1 MAKETKKSLED
12 LNQLYTLA
20 ENCDK
25 EIFAEH
31 RSNAQLIAGNH
42 YVNKNSRYDRVR
54 DSKDLSQSQKLR
66 LTSNHIQKITKTYV
80 NSIVEAAPGVHIG
93 PRNDRDIHHQKAATL
108 NSSVWQYAKD
118 TQKLE
123 SRVIDWAKDYID
135 LGECF
140 VKVFWDP
147 NRGKFK
153 GYNQLMIADEPQ
165 VDEDGQP
172 APDLA
177 QAVFEGELIIE
188 KILACNVL
196 RDPQAQ
202 TMDESE
208 YLIIRKMVPIKILQA
223 TLADDPDKLKM
234 IQPGQREQYMIFDA
248 STTGYENTK
257 DMVMVREYYFRPS
270 PCYPMGY
277 FFITTQHGILFEGE
291 LPFGV
296 FPLAYVGFDSMQT
309 SPRHRSIV
317 KQLRPSQI
325 ELNRTLSKIGEH
337 QVTSDDKLLIQTG
350 TKVSSGGVLPG
361 VRTVQYTGVKP
372 EILSGRT
379 GEQYLPYATAKVA
392 EMYQLANLPDALADK
407 EFQADPMGMLF
418 RSVKE
423 KKKFVIY
430 VSKFELFLKE
440 VCLIYLNLAK
450 NYFTDDMLIP
460 MIGKNEFVNIS
471 EFRQTGDVQLQ
482 ITVKPMSDDVNTMM
496 GKALAINHA
505 LQYVGPNMK
514 PDQVGHLLRQMPFA
528 NFEDSFSDLTMD
540 YDCATNVILALERG
554 EQVEPSS
561 GDTKEYMVKRLDKRM
576 RESDF
581 RMLNQQIQQNFLQTK
596 QVYQSMIAD
605 ELKAIQ
611 AAQQGFIPVDGALI
625 KTDMQVEMPNT
636 TGGFKTT
643 RAAFPY
649 KALEWLDMKLKE
661 QGMAQERI
669 QGELGQAGSAEV
681 SKFLGNQ
688 NNAQGPSMPPQ
699 QPQGQGPQGDM
710 SFLQ

>member
-1 MAKETKKSLED
+1 MANKKKTIED
-12 LNQLYTLA
+12 LNNLYSQA
-20 ENCDK
+20 ETADK
-25 EIFAEH
+25 EIFAEQ
-31 RSNAQLIAGNH
+31 RSNVQLIAGNH
-42 YVNKNSRYDRVR
+42 YTNKNSRFERIR
-54 DSKDLSQSQKLR
+54 DNKDLSNSQKLR
-66 LTSNHIQKITKTYV
+66 LTNNHIQKITKTYV

-93 PRNDRDIHHQKAATL
+93 PRNDRDIHHQKAANL
-108 NSSVWQYAKD
+108 NASVWQYAKD

-140 VKVFWDP
+140 VKVFFDP
-147 NRGKFK
+147 TKGKFK
-153 GYNQLMIADEPQ
+153 GYNQAVDPMGEPQYEEDGTLKADLGSAVFSGELMI
-165 VDEDGQP
+165 
-172 APDLA
+172 
-177 QAVFEGELIIE
+177 E
-188 KILACNVL
+188 KLLACNVL

-202 TMDESE
+202 TMDESA
-208 YLIIRKMVPIKILQA
+208 YLIVRKMVPIETMKDIVG
-223 TLADDPDKLKM
+223 DDEEKLKM
-234 IQPGQREQYMIFDA
+234 LQPGQREQYMVFDA
-248 STTGYENTK
+248 STTGYEQTK
-257 DMVMVREYYFRPS
+257 DMVLVREYYYRPS
-270 PCYPMGY
+270 SCYPMGY
-277 FFITTQHGILFEGE
+277 FYITTQHGILFEGE
-291 LPFGV
+291 LPFGI
-296 FPLAYVGFDSMQT
+296 FPIAYVGFDSVQT

-317 KQLRPSQI
+317 KQLRPYQI
-325 ELNRTLSKIGEH
+325 EINRTASKIAEH

-379 GEQYLPYATAKVA
+379 GEQYLPYASAKIA
-392 EMYQLANLPDALADK
+392 EMYQVANLPDALEDK
-407 EFQADPMGMLF
+407 DMQADPMGMLF
-418 RSVKE
+418 RSVKD

-430 VSKFELFLKE
+430 ISKFELFLKE

-460 MIGKNEFVNIS
+460 MIGKNEMVNIA
-471 EFRQTGDVQLQ
+471 EFRATGDVQLQ
-482 ITVKPMSDDVNTMM
+482 ITVRPMADDVNTMM

-540 YDCATNVILALERG
+540 YDAATNLILALERN
-554 EQVEPSS
+554 EEVEPSV

-576 RESDF
+576 READF
-581 RMLNQQIQQNFLQTK
+581 RMLDPQIQQKFLQTK

-605 ELKAIQ
+605 ELKKIQ
-611 AAQQGFIPVDGALI
+611 AAQQGFVPTDGALI

-649 KALEWLDMKLKE
+649 KALEWLDQKLKE
-661 QGMAQERI
+661 QGMAQDRI
-669 QGELGQAGSAEV
+669 QGELGQAGASEIAQM
-681 SKFLGNQ
+681 LAQPNG
-688 NNAQGPSMPPQ
+688 QGPTMPPNG
-699 QPQGQGPQGDM
+699 PQGMGPQGDM
-710 SFLQ
+710 SFLN